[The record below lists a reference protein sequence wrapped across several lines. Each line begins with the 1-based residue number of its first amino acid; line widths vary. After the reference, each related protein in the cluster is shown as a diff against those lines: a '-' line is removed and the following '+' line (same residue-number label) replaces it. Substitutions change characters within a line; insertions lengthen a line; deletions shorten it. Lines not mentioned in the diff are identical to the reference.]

1 MRSKRLRRS
10 CVPPPLCYA
19 YVHGNL
25 NLLNVGAVEMLCC
38 RWSLGESMYD
48 YVIIGGGS
56 AGSVLAARLSEDP
69 SLTVCL
75 LEAGGRGDGIFA
87 RVPMAAAAVVPG
99 HVKSANWRFS
109 TVPQPGL
116 NGRRGYQPRGRGLGG
131 SSLIN
136 AMLYVR
142 GHARDYDEWAALGCD
157 GWSWDDVLP
166 WFRKSEDNIRGADGL
181 HGRGGPLQV
190 CDQNWTR
197 PINQAFLKACEQSG
211 YRQNDDFN
219 GPVQEGAGV
228 YQTTQF
234 WNGPKRGERCSASG
248 AYLHDV
254 MTRRNLTVI
263 TEAQVTRIIVERGR
277 AVGVAYRHGK
287 EQRFVRAG
295 REVLLSAG
303 ALQSPQILMLS
314 GIGPADHLT
323 SLGISVVAD
332 SPEVGA
338 NLQDHLDYTMIF
350 RSPDTDM
357 FGMGLTAARDLMR
370 AANEWRTERMG
381 HLRST
386 CAESGAFLK
395 TDPSLDRPD
404 IQLHFLVAMVDDHV
418 RKMHWGYGYSCH
430 VCVLRPHSRG
440 TVRLAS
446 ADPMAAPLIDP
457 AFLSDARDMEALRK
471 GARVMA
477 EIMAAPALN
486 KYRGAEL
493 YPPGS
498 SDAELDAAI
507 RARADTIYHPVGTC
521 RMGSDA
527 AAVVNVTLKLNGVE
541 GLRVIDASVMPRL
554 IGGNTNAPVIMMAEK
569 IAAAIK
575 AEVRPARERVAAKG
589 ANSESGLH
597 FA

>member
-1 MRSKRLRRS
+1 
-10 CVPPPLCYA
+10 
-19 YVHGNL
+19 
-25 NLLNVGAVEMLCC
+25 
-38 RWSLGESMYD
+38 MYD

-69 SLTVCL
+69 SVTVCL
-75 LEAGGRGDGIFA
+75 LEAGGRGDSVFA

-99 HVKSANWRFS
+99 HVKSGNWRFS
-109 TVPQPGL
+109 TVLQAGL

-157 GWSWDDVLP
+157 GWSWADVLP
-166 WFRKSEDNIRGADGL
+166 WFKKSEDNIRGADAL

-197 PINQAFLKACEQSG
+197 PINQAFLKACEQKG
-211 YRQNDDFN
+211 HRQNDDFN
-219 GPVQEGAGV
+219 GPQQEGAGV
-228 YQTTQF
+228 YQATQF
-234 WNGPKRGERCSASG
+234 WNGPKRGERCSAAA
-248 AYLHDV
+248 AYLHDM

-263 TEAQVTRIIVERGR
+263 TEAHVSRILVEQGR
-277 AVGVAYRHGK
+277 AVGVAYRFGK
-287 EQRFVRAG
+287 EERTVRAG

-323 SLGISVVAD
+323 SLGIPVVLD
-332 SPEVGA
+332 RPQVGA
-338 NLQDHLDYTMIF
+338 DLQDHLDYTMIF

-357 FGMGLTAARDLMR
+357 FGMGVMATRDLMR

-418 RKMHWGYGYSCH
+418 RKMHWGHGYSCH

-440 TVRLAS
+440 AVRLAS
-446 ADPMAAPLIDP
+446 SDPSAAPLIDP
-457 AFLSDARDMEALRK
+457 AFLSDPRDLETLRK
-471 GARVMA
+471 GARMMA
-477 EIMAAPALN
+477 EIMAAPAFDR
-486 KYRGAEL
+486 YRGPEL
-493 YPPGS
+493 YPAGN

-521 RMGSDA
+521 RMGSDVD
-527 AAVVNVTLKLNGVE
+527 AVVDPDLRLKGIE
-541 GLRVIDASVMPRL
+541 GLRVVDASVMPRL

-569 IAAAIK
+569 TAASIRSELRAT
-575 AEVRPARERVAAKG
+575 RERRSGNEAASK
-589 ANSESGLH
+589 SGLH

>member
-1 MRSKRLRRS
+1 LRGKPLRQP

-142 GHARDYDEWAALGCD
+142 GHARDYDEWAALGCE

-166 WFRKSEDNIRGADGL
+166 WFRKSEDNIRGADDL

-234 WNGPKRGERCSASG
+234 WNGPKRGERCSASR

-287 EQRFVRAG
+287 EQRVVRAG

-314 GIGPADHLT
+314 GIGLADHLT

-457 AFLSDARDMEALRK
+457 AFLSDARDLEALRK

-493 YPPGS
+493 YPAGP
-498 SDAELDAAI
+498 SDAELDAVI

-521 RMGSDA
+521 RMGSDP
-527 AAVVNVTLKLNGVE
+527 AAVVDVSLRLNGVE
-541 GLRVIDASVMPRL
+541 GLRVVDASVMPRL

-569 IAAAIK
+569 IAAAIR
-575 AEVRPARERVAAKG
+575 AEVRPAKERVAVKG

>member
-1 MRSKRLRRS
+1 
-10 CVPPPLCYA
+10 
-19 YVHGNL
+19 
-25 NLLNVGAVEMLCC
+25 MLCC

-142 GHARDYDEWAALGCD
+142 GHARDYDEWAALGCE

-166 WFRKSEDNIRGADGL
+166 WFRKSEDNIRGADDL

-197 PINQAFLKACEQSG
+197 PINQAFLKACEQTG

-254 MTRRNLTVI
+254 MSRRNLTVI

-287 EQRFVRAG
+287 EQRVVRAG

-457 AFLSDARDMEALRK
+457 AFLSDARDLEALRK

-493 YPPGS
+493 YPAGS

-521 RMGSDA
+521 RMGSDP
-527 AAVVNVTLKLNGVE
+527 AAVVDVSLKLNGVE

-569 IAAAIK
+569 IAAAIR
-575 AEVRPARERVAAKG
+575 AEVRPARERVATKG
-589 ANSESGLH
+589 ASSESGLH

>member
-1 MRSKRLRRS
+1 
-10 CVPPPLCYA
+10 
-19 YVHGNL
+19 
-25 NLLNVGAVEMLCC
+25 
-38 RWSLGESMYD
+38 MYD

-69 SLTVCL
+69 SVTVCL
-75 LEAGGRGDGIFA
+75 LEAGGRGDGIFS
-87 RVPMAAAAVVPG
+87 RVPMAAAAMVPG

-109 TVPQPGL
+109 TVPQAGL
-116 NGRRGYQPRGRGLGG
+116 NGRQGYQPRGRGLGG

-157 GWSWDDVLP
+157 GWSWADVLP
-166 WFRKSEDNIRGADGL
+166 WFKKSEDNIRGADDL

-197 PINQAFLKACEQSG
+197 PINQAFLKACEQKG
-211 YRQNDDFN
+211 HRQNDDFN
-219 GPVQEGAGV
+219 GPQQEGAGV
-228 YQTTQF
+228 YQATQF
-234 WNGPKRGERCSASG
+234 WNGPKRGERCSAAA

-254 MTRRNLTVI
+254 MARRNLTVI
-263 TEAQVTRIIVERGR
+263 TEAHVSRILVEQGR
-277 AVGVAYRHGK
+277 AIGVAYRFGK
-287 EQRFVRAG
+287 EERTVRAG

-323 SLGISVVAD
+323 SLGIPVVLER
-332 SPEVGA
+332 PQVGA

-357 FGMGLTAARDLMR
+357 FGMGVMATRDLMR

-418 RKMHWGYGYSCH
+418 RKMHWGHGYSCH

-446 ADPMAAPLIDP
+446 ADPSAAPLIDP
-457 AFLSDARDMEALRK
+457 AFLSDPRDLETLRK
-471 GARVMA
+471 GARMMA
-477 EIMAAPALN
+477 EIMASPAFDR
-486 KYRGAEL
+486 YRGPEL
-493 YPPGS
+493 YPAGT

-527 AAVVNVTLKLNGVE
+527 DAVVDPDLRLKGIV
-541 GLRVIDASVMPRL
+541 GLRVVDASVMPRL

-569 IAAAIK
+569 IAASIRSELRAT
-575 AEVRPARERVAAKG
+575 RERRSANAAASK
-589 ANSESGLH
+589 SGLH

>member
-1 MRSKRLRRS
+1 
-10 CVPPPLCYA
+10 
-19 YVHGNL
+19 
-25 NLLNVGAVEMLCC
+25 
-38 RWSLGESMYD
+38 MYD

-69 SLTVCL
+69 SVTVCL
-75 LEAGGRGDGIFA
+75 LEAGGRGDGIFS
-87 RVPMAAAAVVPG
+87 RVPMAAAAMVPG

-109 TVPQPGL
+109 TVPQAGL
-116 NGRRGYQPRGRGLGG
+116 NGRQGYQPRGRGLGG

-157 GWSWDDVLP
+157 GWSWADVLP
-166 WFRKSEDNIRGADGL
+166 WFKKSEDNIRGADDL

-197 PINQAFLKACEQSG
+197 PINQAFLKACEQKG
-211 YRQNDDFN
+211 HRQNDDFN
-219 GPVQEGAGV
+219 GPQQEGAGV
-228 YQTTQF
+228 YQATQF
-234 WNGPKRGERCSASG
+234 WNGPKRGERCSAAA

-254 MTRRNLTVI
+254 MARRNLTVI
-263 TEAQVTRIIVERGR
+263 TEAHVSRILVEQGR
-277 AVGVAYRHGK
+277 AIGVAYRFGK
-287 EQRFVRAG
+287 EERTVRAG

-323 SLGISVVAD
+323 SLGIPVVLER
-332 SPEVGA
+332 PQVGA

-357 FGMGLTAARDLMR
+357 FGMGIMATRDLMR

-418 RKMHWGYGYSCH
+418 RKMHWGHGYSCH

-446 ADPMAAPLIDP
+446 ADPSAAPLIDP
-457 AFLSDARDMEALRK
+457 AFLSDPRDLETLRK
-471 GARVMA
+471 GARMMA
-477 EIMAAPALN
+477 EIMASPAFDR
-486 KYRGAEL
+486 YRGPEL
-493 YPPGS
+493 YPAGT

-527 AAVVNVTLKLNGVE
+527 DAVVDPDLRLKGIV
-541 GLRVIDASVMPRL
+541 GLRVVDASVMPRL

-569 IAAAIK
+569 TAASIRSELRATRERRSANAAASK
-575 AEVRPARERVAAKG
+575 
-589 ANSESGLH
+589 SGLH

>member
-1 MRSKRLRRS
+1 
-10 CVPPPLCYA
+10 
-19 YVHGNL
+19 
-25 NLLNVGAVEMLCC
+25 
-38 RWSLGESMYD
+38 MYD

-69 SLTVCL
+69 SVTVCL
-75 LEAGGRGDGIFA
+75 LEAGGRGDGLFA

-99 HVKSANWRFS
+99 HVKSGNWRFE
-109 TVPQPGL
+109 TVPQAGL
-116 NGRRGYQPRGRGLGG
+116 NGRRSYQPRGRGLGG

-142 GHARDYDEWAALGCD
+142 GHAKDYDEWASLGCE
-157 GWSWDDVLP
+157 GWSWADVLP
-166 WFRKSEDNIRGADGL
+166 WFKKAEDNIRGADDL

-190 CDQNWTR
+190 CDQNWIR
-197 PINQAFLKACEQSG
+197 PINQAFLKACEQKG
-211 YRQNDDFN
+211 HRQNDDFN
-219 GPVQEGAGV
+219 GPQQEGAGV
-228 YQTTQF
+228 YQATQF
-234 WNGPKRGERCSASG
+234 WNGPKRGERCSAAA

-254 MTRRNLTVI
+254 MTRRNLTVV
-263 TEAQVTRIIVERGR
+263 TEAHVSRIVVERGR
-277 AVGVAYRHGK
+277 AVGVAYRFGK
-287 EQRFVRAG
+287 EERMIRAS

-314 GIGPADHLT
+314 GIGPADHLS
-323 SLGISVVAD
+323 SLGIPVVLD
-332 SPEVGA
+332 RKEVGA

-350 RSPDTDM
+350 RSPETDM
-357 FGMGLTAARDLMR
+357 FGMGFMAMRDLLR

-395 TDPSLDRPD
+395 TDPTLDRPD

-418 RKMHWGYGYSCH
+418 RKMHWGHGYSCH

-446 ADPMAAPLIDP
+446 ADPSANPLIDP
-457 AFLSDARDMEALRK
+457 AFLSDPRDIETMRK
-471 GARVMA
+471 GARAMA

-486 KYRGAEL
+486 NFRGAEL
-493 YPPGS
+493 YPSGQ
-498 SDAELDAAI
+498 SDSELDAAI

-521 RMGSDA
+521 RMGSDEG
-527 AAVVNVTLKLNGVE
+527 AVLDPSLRLNGID

-554 IGGNTNAPVIMMAEK
+554 IGGNTNAPVIMIAEK
-569 IAAAIK
+569 IAASIR
-575 AEVRPARERVAAKG
+575 AELRPAKECGPARDTASR
-589 ANSESGLH
+589 SGLH

>member
-1 MRSKRLRRS
+1 
-10 CVPPPLCYA
+10 
-19 YVHGNL
+19 
-25 NLLNVGAVEMLCC
+25 
-38 RWSLGESMYD
+38 MYD

-69 SLTVCL
+69 SVTVCL
-75 LEAGGRGDGIFA
+75 LEAGGRGDGVFA

-99 HVKSANWRFS
+99 HVKSGNWRFS
-109 TVPQPGL
+109 TVPQAGL

-142 GHARDYDEWAALGCD
+142 GHAGDYDEWASLGCE
-157 GWSWDDVLP
+157 GWSWADVLP
-166 WFRKSEDNIRGADGL
+166 WFKKAEDNIRGADDL

-211 YRQNDDFN
+211 HRQNDDFN
-219 GPVQEGAGV
+219 GPQQEGAGV
-228 YQTTQF
+228 YQATQF
-234 WNGPKRGERCSASG
+234 WNGPKRGERCSAAA

-263 TEAQVTRIIVERGR
+263 TEAHVTRIVIERGR
-277 AVGVAYRHGK
+277 AVGVAYRFGK
-287 EQRFVRAG
+287 EERTVRAG

-323 SLGISVVAD
+323 SLGIPVVLDCA
-332 SPEVGA
+332 EVGS

-350 RSPDTDM
+350 RSPETDL
-357 FGMGLTAARDLMR
+357 FGMGITATRDILR
-370 AANEWRTERMG
+370 AAQEWRTERMG

-418 RKMHWGYGYSCH
+418 RKMHWGHG
-430 VCVLRPHSRG
+430 
-440 TVRLAS
+440 
-446 ADPMAAPLIDP
+446 
-457 AFLSDARDMEALRK
+457 
-471 GARVMA
+471 
-477 EIMAAPALN
+477 
-486 KYRGAEL
+486 
-493 YPPGS
+493 
-498 SDAELDAAI
+498 
-507 RARADTIYHPVGTC
+507 
-521 RMGSDA
+521 
-527 AAVVNVTLKLNGVE
+527 
-541 GLRVIDASVMPRL
+541 
-554 IGGNTNAPVIMMAEK
+554 
-569 IAAAIK
+569 
-575 AEVRPARERVAAKG
+575 
-589 ANSESGLH
+589 
-597 FA
+597 

>member
-1 MRSKRLRRS
+1 
-10 CVPPPLCYA
+10 
-19 YVHGNL
+19 
-25 NLLNVGAVEMLCC
+25 
-38 RWSLGESMYD
+38 MYD

-69 SLTVCL
+69 SVTVCL

-87 RVPMAAAAVVPG
+87 RVPMASAAVVPG
-99 HVKSANWRFS
+99 HVKSGNWRFS
-109 TVPQPGL
+109 TVPQEGL

-142 GHARDYDEWAALGCD
+142 GHTGDYDEWASLGCE
-157 GWSWDDVLP
+157 GWSWKDVLP
-166 WFRKSEDNIRGADGL
+166 WFKKAEDNIRGADDL

-190 CDQNWTR
+190 CDQNWAR
-197 PINQAFLKACEQSG
+197 PINQAFLKACEQRG
-211 YRQNDDFN
+211 HRQNDDFN
-219 GPVQEGAGV
+219 GPMQEGAGV
-228 YQTTQF
+228 YQATQF
-234 WNGPKRGERCSASG
+234 WNGPKRGERCSAAA

-263 TEAQVTRIIVERGR
+263 TEAHVSRILVEQGR
-277 AVGVAYRHGK
+277 AVGVAYRFGK
-287 EQRFVRAG
+287 DEQRIVRAD

-323 SLGISVVAD
+323 SLGIPVVLD
-332 SPEVGA
+332 RTEVGS

-357 FGMGLTAARDLMR
+357 FGLGIMATRDLMR
-370 AANEWRTERMG
+370 AASEWRTERMG

-418 RKMHWGYGYSCH
+418 RKMHWGHGYSCH

-446 ADPMAAPLIDP
+446 TDPSASPLIDP
-457 AFLSDARDMEALRK
+457 AFLSDPRDLETLRK
-471 GARVMA
+471 GARMMA
-477 EIMAAPALN
+477 EIMAAPAFN
-486 KYRGAEL
+486 RYRGPEL
-493 YPPGS
+493 YPAGM

-507 RARADTIYHPVGTC
+507 RTRADTIYHPVGTC
-521 RMGSDA
+521 RMGSDGD
-527 AAVVNVTLKLNGVE
+527 AVVDPDLRLKGIV
-541 GLRVIDASVMPRL
+541 GLRVVDASVMPRL

-569 IAAAIK
+569 IAASIR
-575 AEVRPARERVAAKG
+575 AEARAARERATG
-589 ANSESGLH
+589 RSANSESGLH

>member
-1 MRSKRLRRS
+1 
-10 CVPPPLCYA
+10 
-19 YVHGNL
+19 
-25 NLLNVGAVEMLCC
+25 MLCC

-116 NGRRGYQPRGRGLGG
+116 SGRRGYQPRGRGLGG

-142 GHARDYDEWAALGCD
+142 GHARDYDEWAALGCE

-166 WFRKSEDNIRGADGL
+166 WFKKSEDNIRGADDL

-287 EQRFVRAG
+287 EQRVVRAG

-357 FGMGLTAARDLMR
+357 FGMGLTAARDLMH

-457 AFLSDARDMEALRK
+457 AFLSDARDLEALRK

-493 YPPGS
+493 YPAGPT
-498 SDAELDAAI
+498 DAELDAAI

-521 RMGSDA
+521 RMGSDP
-527 AAVVNVTLKLNGVE
+527 AAVVDVSLKLNGVE
-541 GLRVIDASVMPRL
+541 GLRVVDASVMPRL
-554 IGGNTNAPVIMMAEK
+554 IGGNTNAPVITMAEK

-575 AEVRPARERVAAKG
+575 AEVRPVRERVAAKG
-589 ANSESGLH
+589 VNSESGLH

>member
-1 MRSKRLRRS
+1 
-10 CVPPPLCYA
+10 
-19 YVHGNL
+19 
-25 NLLNVGAVEMLCC
+25 
-38 RWSLGESMYD
+38 MYD

-69 SLTVCL
+69 SVTVCL
-75 LEAGGRGDGIFA
+75 LEAGGRGDSVFA

-99 HVKSANWRFS
+99 HVKSGNWRFS
-109 TVPQPGL
+109 TVPQTGL

-142 GHARDYDEWAALGCD
+142 GHSSDYDEWASLGSD
-157 GWSWDDVLP
+157 GWSWADVLP
-166 WFRKSEDNIRGADGL
+166 WFKKSEDNIRGADDL

-197 PINQAFLKACEQSG
+197 PINQAFLKACEQKG
-211 YRQNDDFN
+211 HQQNDDFN
-219 GPVQEGAGV
+219 GPQQEGAGV
-228 YQTTQF
+228 YQATQF
-234 WNGPKRGERCSASG
+234 WNGPKRGERCSAAA

-254 MTRRNLTVI
+254 MMRRNLTVI
-263 TEAQVTRIIVERGR
+263 TEAQVSRILVEQGR
-277 AVGVAYRHGK
+277 AVGVTYRFGK
-287 EQRFVRAG
+287 DERTIRAG

-323 SLGISVVAD
+323 SLGIPVVLD
-332 SPEVGA
+332 RPQVGA

-357 FGMGLTAARDLMR
+357 FGMGVMATRDLMR

-418 RKMHWGYGYSCH
+418 RKMHWGHGYSCH

-446 ADPMAAPLIDP
+446 ADPSAPPLIDP
-457 AFLSDARDMEALRK
+457 AFLSDPRDLETLRK
-471 GARVMA
+471 GARMMA
-477 EIMAAPALN
+477 EIMAAPAFN
-486 KYRGAEL
+486 RYRGPEL
-493 YPPGS
+493 YPAGT
-498 SDAELDAAI
+498 SDADLDAAI

-527 AAVVNVTLKLNGVE
+527 DAVVDPALRLNGIQ
-541 GLRVIDASVMPRL
+541 GLRVVDASVMPRL

-569 IAAAIK
+569 IAASIRSELRAT
-575 AEVRPARERVAAKG
+575 RERRSGNEAASK
-589 ANSESGLH
+589 SGLH

>member
-1 MRSKRLRRS
+1 
-10 CVPPPLCYA
+10 
-19 YVHGNL
+19 
-25 NLLNVGAVEMLCC
+25 MLCC

-99 HVKSANWRFS
+99 HVRSANWRFS

-166 WFRKSEDNIRGADGL
+166 WFRKSEDNIRGADDL

-287 EQRFVRAG
+287 EQRVVRAG

-350 RSPDTDM
+350 RSPETDM

-395 TDPSLDRPD
+395 TDPSFDRPD

-457 AFLSDARDMEALRK
+457 AFLSDARDLEALRK

-477 EIMAAPALN
+477 EIMAAPTLN

-493 YPPGS
+493 YPAGPT
-498 SDAELDAAI
+498 DAELDAAI

-527 AAVVNVTLKLNGVE
+527 AAVVDVTLKLNGVE

-575 AEVRPARERVAAKG
+575 AEVRPVRERVAAKG
-589 ANSESGLH
+589 ANSETGLH

>member
-1 MRSKRLRRS
+1 
-10 CVPPPLCYA
+10 
-19 YVHGNL
+19 
-25 NLLNVGAVEMLCC
+25 
-38 RWSLGESMYD
+38 MYD

-69 SLTVCL
+69 SVTVCL

-87 RVPMAAAAVVPG
+87 RVPMAAAALVPG

-142 GHARDYDEWAALGCD
+142 GHARDYDEWAALGCE
-157 GWSWDDVLP
+157 GWSWNEVLP
-166 WFRKSEDNIRGADGL
+166 WFRKAEDNIRGADDL

-197 PINQAFLKACEQSG
+197 PINQAFLKACEQNG

-219 GPVQEGAGV
+219 GPRQEGAGV

-234 WNGPKRGERCSASG
+234 WNGPKRGERCSAAA

-254 MTRRNLTVI
+254 MMRRNLTVI
-263 TEAQVTRIIVERGR
+263 TEAHVSRIIVERGR
-277 AVGVAYRHGK
+277 AVGVAYRFGK
-287 EQRFVRAG
+287 EERVVRAG

-314 GIGPADHLT
+314 GIGPADHLK
-323 SLGISVVAD
+323 SLGISVVLD
-332 SPEVGA
+332 RPEVGA

-357 FGMGLTAARDLMR
+357 FGMGIMGTRDLIR

-395 TDPSLDRPD
+395 TDPALDRPG
-404 IQLHFLVAMVDDHV
+404 IQLHFVVAMVDDHV
-418 RKMHWGYGYSCH
+418 RKMHWGHGYSCH

-440 TVRLAS
+440 TVQLAN
-446 ADPMAAPLIDP
+446 ADPSAAPLIDP
-457 AFLSDARDMEALRK
+457 AFLSDPRDIETLRK
-471 GARVMA
+471 GARMMA
-477 EIMAAPALN
+477 EIMGAPALN

-493 YPPGS
+493 YPAGQ
-498 SDAELDAAI
+498 SDAELDFAI

-521 RMGSDA
+521 RMGSDDT
-527 AAVVNVTLKLNGVE
+527 AVVDPTLKVNGIE
-541 GLRVIDASVMPRL
+541 GLRVVDASVMPRL
-554 IGGNTNAPVIMMAEK
+554 IGGNTNASVIMMAEK
-569 IAAAIK
+569 VAAAMRVERLSARGQASSR
-575 AEVRPARERVAAKG
+575 AEASK
-589 ANSESGLH
+589 SGLH

>member
-1 MRSKRLRRS
+1 
-10 CVPPPLCYA
+10 
-19 YVHGNL
+19 
-25 NLLNVGAVEMLCC
+25 
-38 RWSLGESMYD
+38 MYD
-48 YVIIGGGS
+48 FVIIGGGS

-69 SLTVCL
+69 SVTVCL
-75 LEAGGRGDGIFA
+75 LEAGGRGDNVFA

-99 HVKSANWRFS
+99 HVKSGNWRFE
-109 TVPQPGL
+109 TVPQAGL

-142 GHARDYDEWAALGCD
+142 GHAEDYDEWAELGCE
-157 GWSWDDVLP
+157 GWSWNEVLP
-166 WFRKSEDNIRGADGL
+166 WFRKAEDNIRGADDL

-190 CDQNWTR
+190 CDQNWIR
-197 PINQAFLKACEQSG
+197 PINQAFLKACEQRG
-211 YRQNDDFN
+211 HRQNDDFN
-219 GPVQEGAGV
+219 GPQQEGAGL
-228 YQTTQF
+228 YQATQF
-234 WNGPKRGERCSASG
+234 WNGPKRGERCSAAA

-254 MTRRNLTVI
+254 MARRNLTVI
-263 TEAQVTRIIVERGR
+263 TDAHVTRIVIERGR
-277 AVGVAYRHGK
+277 AVGVAYRFGK
-287 EQRFVRAG
+287 DERIVRAG
-295 REVLLSAG
+295 REVILSAG

-323 SLGISVVAD
+323 SLGIPVVLDRA
-332 SPEVGA
+332 EVGS
-338 NLQDHLDYTMIF
+338 NLQDHLDYTVIF

-357 FGMGLTAARDLMR
+357 FGLGLVATRDILR

-395 TDPSLDRPD
+395 TDPSLERPD

-418 RKMHWGYGYSCH
+418 RKMHWGHGYSGH

-446 ADPMAAPLIDP
+446 ADPAVSPLIDP
-457 AFLSDARDMEALRK
+457 AFLSDPRDMETLRK
-471 GARVMA
+471 GARMMA

-493 YPPGS
+493 YPAGQ
-498 SDAELDAAI
+498 SDVELDAAI

-521 RMGSDA
+521 RMGSDEG
-527 AAVVNVTLKLNGVE
+527 AVVDPALRLKGIE
-541 GLRVIDASVMPRL
+541 GLRVVDASVMPRL

-569 IAAAIK
+569 IAASIRG
-575 AEVRPARERVAAKG
+575 ELRPAKERGAGRDAA
-589 ANSESGLH
+589 SRSGLH

>member
-1 MRSKRLRRS
+1 
-10 CVPPPLCYA
+10 
-19 YVHGNL
+19 
-25 NLLNVGAVEMLCC
+25 
-38 RWSLGESMYD
+38 MYD

-69 SLTVCL
+69 SVTVCL

-87 RVPMAAAAVVPG
+87 RVPMASAAVVPG
-99 HVKSANWRFS
+99 HVKSGNWRFS
-109 TVPQPGL
+109 TVPQEGL

-142 GHARDYDEWAALGCD
+142 GHTGDYDEWASLGCE
-157 GWSWDDVLP
+157 GWSWKDVLP
-166 WFRKSEDNIRGADGL
+166 WFKKAEDNIRGADDL

-190 CDQNWTR
+190 CDQNWAR
-197 PINQAFLKACEQSG
+197 PINQAFLKACEQRG
-211 YRQNDDFN
+211 HRQNDDFN
-219 GPVQEGAGV
+219 GPMQEGAGV
-228 YQTTQF
+228 YQATQF
-234 WNGPKRGERCSASG
+234 WNGPKRGERCSAAA

-263 TEAQVTRIIVERGR
+263 TEAHVSRILVEQGR
-277 AVGVAYRHGK
+277 AVGVAYRFGK
-287 EQRFVRAG
+287 DEQRIVRAD

-314 GIGPADHLT
+314 GIGPADHLA
-323 SLGISVVAD
+323 SLGIPVVLD
-332 SPEVGA
+332 RTEVGS

-357 FGMGLTAARDLMR
+357 FGLGIMATRDLMR

-418 RKMHWGYGYSCH
+418 RKMHWGHGYSCH

-446 ADPMAAPLIDP
+446 TDPSASPLIDP
-457 AFLSDARDMEALRK
+457 AFLSDPRDLETLRK
-471 GARVMA
+471 GARMMA
-477 EIMAAPALN
+477 EIMAAPAFN
-486 KYRGAEL
+486 RYRGPEL
-493 YPPGS
+493 YPAGT

-507 RARADTIYHPVGTC
+507 RTRADTIYHPVGTC

-527 AAVVNVTLKLNGVE
+527 DAVVDPDLRLKGIV
-541 GLRVIDASVMPRL
+541 GLRVVDASVMPRL

-569 IAAAIK
+569 IAASIR
-575 AEVRPARERVAAKG
+575 AEARAARERATG
-589 ANSESGLH
+589 RSANSESGLH

>member
-1 MRSKRLRRS
+1 
-10 CVPPPLCYA
+10 
-19 YVHGNL
+19 
-25 NLLNVGAVEMLCC
+25 
-38 RWSLGESMYD
+38 MYD

-69 SLTVCL
+69 SVTVCL
-75 LEAGGRGDGIFA
+75 LEAGGRGDSVFA

-99 HVKSANWRFS
+99 HVKSGNWRFS
-109 TVPQPGL
+109 TVPQAGL

-142 GHARDYDEWAALGCD
+142 GHAGDYDEWASLGCE
-157 GWSWDDVLP
+157 GWSWADVLP
-166 WFRKSEDNIRGADGL
+166 WFRKSEDNIRGADDL
-181 HGRGGPLQV
+181 HGRSGPLQV

-211 YRQNDDFN
+211 HRQNDDFN
-219 GPVQEGAGV
+219 GPQQEGAGV
-228 YQTTQF
+228 YQATQF
-234 WNGPKRGERCSASG
+234 WNGPKRGERCSAAA

-263 TEAQVTRIIVERGR
+263 TEAQVSRILVERGR
-277 AVGVAYRHGK
+277 AVGVTYRFGK
-287 EQRFVRAG
+287 DERTIRAG

-323 SLGISVVAD
+323 SLGIPVVLD
-332 SPEVGA
+332 RTEVGA

-357 FGMGLTAARDLMR
+357 FGMGIMATRDLMR
-370 AANEWRTERMG
+370 AASEWRTERMG

-418 RKMHWGYGYSCH
+418 RKMHWGHGYSCH

-446 ADPMAAPLIDP
+446 TDPSAPPLIDP
-457 AFLSDARDMEALRK
+457 AFLSDPRDLETLRK
-471 GARVMA
+471 GARMMA
-477 EIMAAPALN
+477 EIMAAPAFDR
-486 KYRGAEL
+486 YRGPEL
-493 YPPGS
+493 YPAGT
-498 SDAELDAAI
+498 SDTELDAAI

-527 AAVVNVTLKLNGVE
+527 DAVVDTNLRLNGIE
-541 GLRVIDASVMPRL
+541 GLRIVDASVMPRL

-569 IAAAIK
+569 IAASIR
-575 AEVRPARERVAAKG
+575 AEARAARG
-589 ANSESGLH
+589 RTNDRIANSESGLH

>member
-1 MRSKRLRRS
+1 
-10 CVPPPLCYA
+10 
-19 YVHGNL
+19 
-25 NLLNVGAVEMLCC
+25 
-38 RWSLGESMYD
+38 MYD

-69 SLTVCL
+69 SVTVCL

-87 RVPMAAAAVVPG
+87 RVPMAAAAVIPG
-99 HVKSANWRFS
+99 YVKSGNWRFS

-116 NGRRGYQPRGRGLGG
+116 DGRRGYQPRGRGLGG
-131 SSLIN
+131 SSLVN

-142 GHARDYDEWAALGCD
+142 GNSRDYDDWAALGCD
-157 GWSWDDVLP
+157 GWSWNDVLP
-166 WFRKSEDNIRGADGL
+166 WFRKSEDNIRGADDL

-197 PINQAFLKACEQSG
+197 PINQAFLKACEQNG
-211 YRQNDDFN
+211 HRQNEDFN
-219 GPVQEGAGV
+219 GPQQDGAGV
-228 YQTTQF
+228 YQATQF
-234 WNGPKRGERCSASG
+234 WNGPKRGERCSAAA

-254 MTRRNLTVI
+254 MMRRNLTVV
-263 TEAQVTRIIVERGR
+263 TEAHVSRIIVERGR
-277 AVGVAYRHGK
+277 AVGVAYRLGK
-287 EQRFVRAG
+287 EDRVVRAS

-314 GIGPADHLT
+314 GIGPAEHLK
-323 SLGISVVAD
+323 SLGISVVLD
-332 SPEVGA
+332 RPDVGA

-357 FGMGLTAARDLMR
+357 FGMGIMATGDLIR

-395 TDPSLDRPD
+395 TDPALDRPD
-404 IQLHFLVAMVDDHV
+404 IQLHFVVAMVDDHA
-418 RKMHWGYGYSCH
+418 RKMHWGHGYSCH

-446 ADPMAAPLIDP
+446 ADPYAAPLIDP
-457 AFLSDARDMEALRK
+457 AFLSDPRDLVSLRK
-471 GARVMA
+471 GARMMSD
-477 EIMAAPALN
+477 IMAAPALN
-486 KYRGAEL
+486 KYRGEEL
-493 YPPGS
+493 YPAGQ
-498 SDAELDAAI
+498 SDMELDAAI

-521 RMGSDA
+521 RMGSDDR
-527 AAVVNVTLKLNGVE
+527 AVVDPTLKVMGIE
-541 GLRVIDASVMPRL
+541 GLRIVDASVMPRL

-569 IAAAIK
+569 IAAAIR
-575 AEVRPARERVAAKG
+575 AERLPARDRTAARD
-589 ANSESGLH
+589 ATSSESGLH

>member
-1 MRSKRLRRS
+1 
-10 CVPPPLCYA
+10 
-19 YVHGNL
+19 
-25 NLLNVGAVEMLCC
+25 
-38 RWSLGESMYD
+38 MYD

-69 SLTVCL
+69 SVTVCL
-75 LEAGGRGDGIFA
+75 LEAGGRGDGVFA

-99 HVKSANWRFS
+99 HVKSGNWRFS
-109 TVPQPGL
+109 TIPQAGL

-142 GHARDYDEWAALGCD
+142 GHAGDYDEWASLGCE
-157 GWSWDDVLP
+157 GWSWAEVLP
-166 WFRKSEDNIRGADGL
+166 WFRKAEDNIRGADDL

-211 YRQNDDFN
+211 HRQNDDFN
-219 GPVQEGAGV
+219 GPQQEGAGV
-228 YQTTQF
+228 YQATQF
-234 WNGPKRGERCSASG
+234 WNGPKRGERCSAAA

-263 TEAQVTRIIVERGR
+263 TEAHVTRIVIEQGR
-277 AVGVAYRHGK
+277 AVGVAYRFGK
-287 EQRFVRAG
+287 EERAVCAG

-314 GIGPADHLT
+314 GIGPADHLI
-323 SLGISVVAD
+323 SLGIPVVLDRA
-332 SPEVGA
+332 EVGS

-350 RSPDTDM
+350 RSPDTDL
-357 FGMGLTAARDLMR
+357 FGMGITATRDILR
-370 AANEWRTERMG
+370 AAQEWRTERMG

-418 RKMHWGYGYSCH
+418 RKMHWGHGYSCH

-446 ADPMAAPLIDP
+446 ADPSAAPLIDP
-457 AFLSDARDMEALRK
+457 AFLSDARDLQTLRK
-471 GARVMA
+471 GARMMA

-486 KYRGAEL
+486 RYRGAEL
-493 YPPGS
+493 YPAGQ
-498 SDAELDAAI
+498 SDAELEAAI

-521 RMGSDA
+521 RMGADPD
-527 AAVVNVTLKLNGVE
+527 AVVDPNLRLKGVE
-541 GLRVIDASVMPRL
+541 GLHVVDASVMPRL

-569 IAAAIK
+569 IAASIR
-575 AEVRPARERVAAKG
+575 AERQPARERGLARDAVSK
-589 ANSESGLH
+589 SGLH

>member
-1 MRSKRLRRS
+1 
-10 CVPPPLCYA
+10 
-19 YVHGNL
+19 
-25 NLLNVGAVEMLCC
+25 
-38 RWSLGESMYD
+38 MYD

-69 SLTVCL
+69 SVTVCL
-75 LEAGGRGDGIFA
+75 LEAGGRGDGLFA

-99 HVKSANWRFS
+99 HVKSGNWRFE
-109 TVPQPGL
+109 TVPQAGL
-116 NGRRGYQPRGRGLGG
+116 NGRRSYQPRGRGLGG

-142 GHARDYDEWAALGCD
+142 GHAKDYDEWASLGCE
-157 GWSWDDVLP
+157 GWSWADVLP
-166 WFRKSEDNIRGADGL
+166 WFKKAEDNIRGADDL

-197 PINQAFLKACEQSG
+197 PINQAFLKACEQKG
-211 YRQNDDFN
+211 FRQNDDFN
-219 GPVQEGAGV
+219 GPQQEGAGV
-228 YQTTQF
+228 YQATQF
-234 WNGPKRGERCSASG
+234 WNGPKRGERCSAAA

-254 MTRRNLTVI
+254 MTRRNLTVV
-263 TEAQVTRIIVERGR
+263 TEAHVSRIVVERGR
-277 AVGVAYRHGK
+277 AVGVAYRFGK
-287 EQRFVRAG
+287 EERMIRAS

-314 GIGPADHLT
+314 GIGPADHLS
-323 SLGISVVAD
+323 SLGIPVVLD
-332 SPEVGA
+332 RKEVGA

-350 RSPDTDM
+350 RSPETDM
-357 FGMGLTAARDLMR
+357 FGMGFMAMRDLLR

-395 TDPSLDRPD
+395 TDPTLDRPD

-418 RKMHWGYGYSCH
+418 RKMHWGHGYSCH

-446 ADPMAAPLIDP
+446 ADPSANPLIDP
-457 AFLSDARDMEALRK
+457 AFLSDPRDIETMRK
-471 GARVMA
+471 GARAMA

-486 KYRGAEL
+486 SYRGAEL
-493 YPPGS
+493 YPSGQ
-498 SDAELDAAI
+498 SDSELDAAI

-521 RMGSDA
+521 RMGSDEG
-527 AAVVNVTLKLNGVE
+527 AVVDPSLRLNGID

-554 IGGNTNAPVIMMAEK
+554 IGGNTNAPVIMIAEK
-569 IAAAIK
+569 IAASIR
-575 AEVRPARERVAAKG
+575 AELRPAKECGPARDTASR
-589 ANSESGLH
+589 SGLH

>member
-1 MRSKRLRRS
+1 
-10 CVPPPLCYA
+10 
-19 YVHGNL
+19 
-25 NLLNVGAVEMLCC
+25 
-38 RWSLGESMYD
+38 MYD

-69 SLTVCL
+69 SVTVCL

-87 RVPMAAAAVVPG
+87 RVPMASAAVVPG
-99 HVKSANWRFS
+99 HVKSGNWRFS
-109 TVPQPGL
+109 TVPQEGL

-142 GHARDYDEWAALGCD
+142 GHAGDYDEWASLGCE
-157 GWSWDDVLP
+157 GWSWKDVLP
-166 WFRKSEDNIRGADGL
+166 WFKKAEDNIRGADDL

-190 CDQNWTR
+190 CDQNWAR
-197 PINQAFLKACEQSG
+197 PINQAFLKACEQRG
-211 YRQNDDFN
+211 HRQNDDFN
-219 GPVQEGAGV
+219 GPMQEGAGV
-228 YQTTQF
+228 YQATQF
-234 WNGPKRGERCSASG
+234 WNGPKRGERCSAAA

-263 TEAQVTRIIVERGR
+263 TEAHVSCIVVEQGR
-277 AVGVAYRHGK
+277 AVGVAYRFGK
-287 EQRFVRAG
+287 EERIVRAG

-303 ALQSPQILMLS
+303 ALQSPQILLLS

-323 SLGISVVAD
+323 SLGIPVVLD
-332 SPEVGA
+332 RPQVGA

-357 FGMGLTAARDLMR
+357 FGMGIMATRDLMR
-370 AANEWRTERMG
+370 AASEWRTERMG

-418 RKMHWGYGYSCH
+418 RKMHWGHGYSCH

-446 ADPMAAPLIDP
+446 TDPSAPPLIDP
-457 AFLSDARDMEALRK
+457 AFLSDPRDLETLRK
-471 GARVMA
+471 GARMMA
-477 EIMAAPALN
+477 EIMAAPAFDR
-486 KYRGAEL
+486 YRGPEL
-493 YPPGS
+493 YPAGT
-498 SDAELDAAI
+498 SDTELDAAI

-527 AAVVNVTLKLNGVE
+527 DAVVDTNLRLNGIE
-541 GLRVIDASVMPRL
+541 GLRVVDASVMPRL

-569 IAAAIK
+569 IAASIRSELRAT
-575 AEVRPARERVAAKG
+575 RERRSANEAASK
-589 ANSESGLH
+589 SGLH

>member
-1 MRSKRLRRS
+1 
-10 CVPPPLCYA
+10 
-19 YVHGNL
+19 
-25 NLLNVGAVEMLCC
+25 
-38 RWSLGESMYD
+38 MYD

-69 SLTVCL
+69 SVTVCL

-87 RVPMAAAAVVPG
+87 RVPMAAAALVPG

-142 GHARDYDEWAALGCD
+142 GHARDYDEWAALGCE
-157 GWSWDDVLP
+157 GWSWNEVLP
-166 WFRKSEDNIRGADGL
+166 WFRKAEDNIRGADDL

-197 PINQAFLKACEQSG
+197 PINQAFLKACEQNG

-219 GPVQEGAGV
+219 GPRQEGAGV

-234 WNGPKRGERCSASG
+234 WNGPKRGERCSAAA

-254 MTRRNLTVI
+254 MMRRNLTVI
-263 TEAQVTRIIVERGR
+263 TEAHVSRIIVERGR
-277 AVGVAYRHGK
+277 AVGVAYRFGK
-287 EQRFVRAG
+287 EERVVRAG

-314 GIGPADHLT
+314 GIGPADHLK
-323 SLGISVVAD
+323 SLGISVVLD
-332 SPEVGA
+332 RPEVGA

-357 FGMGLTAARDLMR
+357 FGMGIMGTRDLIR

-395 TDPSLDRPD
+395 TDPALDRPD
-404 IQLHFLVAMVDDHV
+404 IQLHFVVAMVDDHV
-418 RKMHWGYGYSCH
+418 RKMHWGHGYSCH

-446 ADPMAAPLIDP
+446 ADPSAAPLIDP
-457 AFLSDARDMEALRK
+457 AFLSDPRDIETLRK
-471 GARVMA
+471 GARMMV
-477 EIMAAPALN
+477 EIMGAPALN

-493 YPPGS
+493 YPAGQ

-521 RMGSDA
+521 RMGSDD
-527 AAVVNVTLKLNGVE
+527 AAVVDPTLKVNGIE
-541 GLRVIDASVMPRL
+541 GLRVVDASVMPRL
-554 IGGNTNAPVIMMAEK
+554 IGGNTNASVIMMAEK
-569 IAAAIK
+569 VAAAMRVERLSARGQASSR
-575 AEVRPARERVAAKG
+575 AEASK
-589 ANSESGLH
+589 SGLH

>member
-1 MRSKRLRRS
+1 
-10 CVPPPLCYA
+10 
-19 YVHGNL
+19 
-25 NLLNVGAVEMLCC
+25 
-38 RWSLGESMYD
+38 MYD

-69 SLTVCL
+69 SVTVCL
-75 LEAGGRGDGIFA
+75 LEAGGRGDGIFS
-87 RVPMAAAAVVPG
+87 RVPMAAAAMVPG

-109 TVPQPGL
+109 TVPQAGL
-116 NGRRGYQPRGRGLGG
+116 NGRQGYQPRGRGLGG

-157 GWSWDDVLP
+157 GWSWADVLP
-166 WFRKSEDNIRGADGL
+166 WFKTSEDNIRGADDL

-197 PINQAFLKACEQSG
+197 PINQAFLKACEQKG
-211 YRQNDDFN
+211 HRQNGDFN
-219 GPVQEGAGV
+219 GPQQEGAGV
-228 YQTTQF
+228 YQATQF
-234 WNGPKRGERCSASG
+234 WNGPKRGERCSAAA

-254 MTRRNLTVI
+254 MARRNLTVI
-263 TEAQVTRIIVERGR
+263 TEAHVSRILVEQGR
-277 AVGVAYRHGK
+277 AIGVAYRFGK
-287 EQRFVRAG
+287 EERTVRAG

-323 SLGISVVAD
+323 SLGIPVVLER
-332 SPEVGA
+332 PQVGV

-357 FGMGLTAARDLMR
+357 FGMGVMATRDLMR

-418 RKMHWGYGYSCH
+418 RKMHWGHGYSCH

-446 ADPMAAPLIDP
+446 ADPSAAPLIDP
-457 AFLSDARDMEALRK
+457 AFLSDPRDLETLRK
-471 GARVMA
+471 GARMMA
-477 EIMAAPALN
+477 EIMAAPAFDR
-486 KYRGAEL
+486 YRGPEL
-493 YPPGS
+493 YAAGN

-527 AAVVNVTLKLNGVE
+527 DAVVDPDLRLKGIE
-541 GLRVIDASVMPRL
+541 GLRVVDASVMPRL

-569 IAAAIK
+569 IAASIRSELRAT
-575 AEVRPARERVAAKG
+575 REQRSANAAASK
-589 ANSESGLH
+589 SGLH

>member
-1 MRSKRLRRS
+1 
-10 CVPPPLCYA
+10 
-19 YVHGNL
+19 
-25 NLLNVGAVEMLCC
+25 
-38 RWSLGESMYD
+38 MYD

-69 SLTVCL
+69 SVTVCL

-87 RVPMAAAAVVPG
+87 RVPMASAAVVPG
-99 HVKSANWRFS
+99 HVKSGNWRFS
-109 TVPQPGL
+109 TVPQEGL

-142 GHARDYDEWAALGCD
+142 GHTGDYDEWASLGCE
-157 GWSWDDVLP
+157 GWSWKDVLP
-166 WFRKSEDNIRGADGL
+166 WFKKAEDNIRGADDL

-190 CDQNWTR
+190 CDQNWAR
-197 PINQAFLKACEQSG
+197 PINQAFLKACEQRG
-211 YRQNDDFN
+211 HRQNDDFN
-219 GPVQEGAGV
+219 GPMQEGAGV
-228 YQTTQF
+228 YQATQF
-234 WNGPKRGERCSASG
+234 WNGPKRGERCSAAA

-263 TEAQVTRIIVERGR
+263 TEAHVSRILVEQGR
-277 AVGVAYRHGK
+277 AVGVAYRFGK
-287 EQRFVRAG
+287 DEQRIVRAD

-323 SLGISVVAD
+323 SLGIPVVLD
-332 SPEVGA
+332 RTEVGA

-357 FGMGLTAARDLMR
+357 FGLGIMATRDLMR

-418 RKMHWGYGYSCH
+418 RKMHWGHGYSCH

-446 ADPMAAPLIDP
+446 TDPSASPLIDP
-457 AFLSDARDMEALRK
+457 AFLSDPRDLETLRK
-471 GARVMA
+471 GARMMA
-477 EIMAAPALN
+477 EIMAAPAFN
-486 KYRGAEL
+486 RYRGPEL
-493 YPPGS
+493 YPAGT

-507 RARADTIYHPVGTC
+507 RTRADTIYHPVGTC
-521 RMGSDA
+521 RMGSDGD
-527 AAVVNVTLKLNGVE
+527 AVVDPDLRLKGIV
-541 GLRVIDASVMPRL
+541 GLRVVDASVMPRL

-569 IAAAIK
+569 IAASIR
-575 AEVRPARERVAAKG
+575 AEARAARERATG
-589 ANSESGLH
+589 RSANSESGLH

>member
-1 MRSKRLRRS
+1 
-10 CVPPPLCYA
+10 
-19 YVHGNL
+19 
-25 NLLNVGAVEMLCC
+25 
-38 RWSLGESMYD
+38 MYD
-48 YVIIGGGS
+48 FVIIGGGS

-69 SLTVCL
+69 SVTVCL
-75 LEAGGRGDGIFA
+75 LEAGGRGDSVFA

-99 HVKSANWRFS
+99 HVKSGNWRFE
-109 TVPQPGL
+109 TVPQAGL

-142 GHARDYDEWAALGCD
+142 GHAKDYGEWAELGCN
-157 GWSWDDVLP
+157 GWSWNDVLP
-166 WFRKSEDNIRGADGL
+166 WFRKAEDNIRGADDL

-190 CDQNWTR
+190 CDQNWIR

-211 YRQNDDFN
+211 HRQNDDFN
-219 GPVQEGAGV
+219 GPLQEGAGV
-228 YQTTQF
+228 YQATQF
-234 WNGPKRGERCSASG
+234 WNGPKRGERCSAAA

-263 TEAQVTRIIVERGR
+263 TEAHVSRIIVERGR
-277 AVGVAYRHGK
+277 AVGVAYRFGK
-287 EQRFVRAG
+287 EERIVRAG

-323 SLGISVVAD
+323 ALGIPVVLDRA
-332 SPEVGA
+332 EVGA

-357 FGMGLTAARDLMR
+357 FGMGLMATRDLLS

-418 RKMHWGYGYSCH
+418 RKMHWGHGYSCH

-440 TVRLAS
+440 TVRLAN
-446 ADPMAAPLIDP
+446 ADPSASPLIDP
-457 AFLSDARDMEALRK
+457 AFLSDPRDIQTLRK
-471 GARVMA
+471 GARMMA
-477 EIMAAPALN
+477 EIMNAPALN
-486 KYRGAEL
+486 RYRGQEL
-493 YPPGS
+493 YPAGQ

-521 RMGSDA
+521 RMGSDEG
-527 AAVVNVTLKLNGVE
+527 AVVDPALRLNGIE
-541 GLRVIDASVMPRL
+541 GLRVVDASVMPRL

-569 IAAAIK
+569 IAASIR
-575 AEVRPARERVAAKG
+575 AELRPAKERSAARD
-589 ANSESGLH
+589 AASRSGLH

>member
-1 MRSKRLRRS
+1 
-10 CVPPPLCYA
+10 
-19 YVHGNL
+19 
-25 NLLNVGAVEMLCC
+25 
-38 RWSLGESMYD
+38 MYD

-69 SLTVCL
+69 SVTVCL
-75 LEAGGRGDGIFA
+75 LEAGGRGDGVFA

-99 HVKSANWRFS
+99 HVKSGNWRFS
-109 TVPQPGL
+109 TVPQAGL

-142 GHARDYDEWAALGCD
+142 GHAGDYDEWASLGCE
-157 GWSWDDVLP
+157 GWSWADVLP
-166 WFRKSEDNIRGADGL
+166 WFRKAEDNIRGADDL

-211 YRQNDDFN
+211 HRQNDDFN
-219 GPVQEGAGV
+219 GPQQEGAGV
-228 YQTTQF
+228 YQATQF
-234 WNGPKRGERCSASG
+234 WNGPKRGERCSAAA

-263 TEAQVTRIIVERGR
+263 TEAHVTRIVIERGR
-277 AVGVAYRHGK
+277 AVGVAYRFGK
-287 EQRFVRAG
+287 EERTVRAG

-323 SLGISVVAD
+323 SLGIPVVLDRA
-332 SPEVGA
+332 EVGS

-350 RSPDTDM
+350 RSSDTDL
-357 FGMGLTAARDLMR
+357 FGMGITATRDILR
-370 AANEWRTERMG
+370 AAQEWRTERMG

-418 RKMHWGYGYSCH
+418 RKMHWGHGYSCH

-446 ADPMAAPLIDP
+446 ADPSAAPLIDP
-457 AFLSDARDMEALRK
+457 AFLSDARDLETLRK
-471 GARVMA
+471 GARMMA

-486 KYRGAEL
+486 RYRGAEL
-493 YPPGS
+493 YPAGQ
-498 SDAELDAAI
+498 SDAELEAAI

-521 RMGSDA
+521 RMGSDPE
-527 AAVVNVTLKLNGVE
+527 AVVDPGLRLNGIE
-541 GLRVIDASVMPRL
+541 GLRVVDASVMPRL

-569 IAAAIK
+569 IAASMR
-575 AEVRPARERVAAKG
+575 AERQPARERGLARDAVSK
-589 ANSESGLH
+589 SGLH

>member
-1 MRSKRLRRS
+1 
-10 CVPPPLCYA
+10 
-19 YVHGNL
+19 
-25 NLLNVGAVEMLCC
+25 
-38 RWSLGESMYD
+38 MYD

-69 SLTVCL
+69 SVTVCL

-87 RVPMAAAAVVPG
+87 RVPMAAAAVIPG
-99 HVKSANWRFS
+99 YLRSANWRFS
-109 TVPQPGL
+109 TVPQAGL

-142 GHARDYDEWAALGCD
+142 GHARDYDEWAALGCE
-157 GWSWDDVLP
+157 GWSWNEVLP
-166 WFRKSEDNIRGADGL
+166 WFRKSEDNIRGADDL

-197 PINQAFLKACEQSG
+197 PINQAFLKACEQNG

-234 WNGPKRGERCSASG
+234 WNGPKRGERCSAAA

-263 TEAQVTRIIVERGR
+263 TEAHVSRIIVERGR
-277 AVGVAYRHGK
+277 AVGVAYRFGK
-287 EQRFVRAG
+287 EERVVRAG

-332 SPEVGA
+332 SPELGA

-357 FGMGLTAARDLMR
+357 FGMGIMATRDLIR

-386 CAESGAFLK
+386 FAESGAFLK
-395 TDPSLDRPD
+395 TDPALDRPD
-404 IQLHFLVAMVDDHV
+404 IQLHFVVAMVDDHV
-418 RKMHWGYGYSCH
+418 RKMHWGHGYSCH

-446 ADPMAAPLIDP
+446 ADPSAAPLIDP
-457 AFLSDARDMEALRK
+457 AFLSDPRDLYALRK
-471 GARVMA
+471 GARMMA
-477 EIMAAPALN
+477 GIMAAPAFD
-486 KYRGAEL
+486 KYRGSEL
-493 YPPGS
+493 YPFGQ

-521 RMGSDA
+521 RMGSDD
-527 AAVVNVTLKLNGVE
+527 AAVVDPTLKVNGIE
-541 GLRVIDASVMPRL
+541 GLRVVDASVMPRL
-554 IGGNTNAPVIMMAEK
+554 IGGNTNASVIMMAEK
-569 IAAAIK
+569 IAAAIRVERLSARGHASSR
-575 AEVRPARERVAAKG
+575 AEASK
-589 ANSESGLH
+589 SGLH

>member
-1 MRSKRLRRS
+1 
-10 CVPPPLCYA
+10 
-19 YVHGNL
+19 
-25 NLLNVGAVEMLCC
+25 
-38 RWSLGESMYD
+38 MYD

-69 SLTVCL
+69 SVTVCL

-87 RVPMAAAAVVPG
+87 RVPMAAAAVIPG
-99 HVKSANWRFS
+99 YVKSGNWRFS

-131 SSLIN
+131 SSLVN

-142 GHARDYDEWAALGCD
+142 GNSRDYDDWAALGCD
-157 GWSWDDVLP
+157 GWSWNDVLP
-166 WFRKSEDNIRGADGL
+166 WFRKSEDNIRGADDL

-197 PINQAFLKACEQSG
+197 PINQAFLKACEQNG
-211 YRQNDDFN
+211 HRQNEDFN
-219 GPVQEGAGV
+219 GPQQDGAGV
-228 YQTTQF
+228 YQATQF
-234 WNGPKRGERCSASG
+234 WNGPKRGERCSAAA

-254 MTRRNLTVI
+254 MMRRNLTVV
-263 TEAQVTRIIVERGR
+263 TEAHVSRIIVERGR
-277 AVGVAYRHGK
+277 AVGVAYRLGK
-287 EQRFVRAG
+287 EDRVVRAS

-314 GIGPADHLT
+314 GIGPAEHLK
-323 SLGISVVAD
+323 SHGISVVLD
-332 SPEVGA
+332 CPDVGA

-357 FGMGLTAARDLMR
+357 FGMGIMATGDLIR

-395 TDPSLDRPD
+395 TDPALDRPD
-404 IQLHFLVAMVDDHV
+404 IQLHFVVAMVDDHA
-418 RKMHWGYGYSCH
+418 RKMHWGHGYSCH

-446 ADPMAAPLIDP
+446 ADPYAAPLIDP
-457 AFLSDARDMEALRK
+457 AFLSDPRDLVSLRK
-471 GARVMA
+471 GARMMSD
-477 EIMAAPALN
+477 IMAAPALN
-486 KYRGAEL
+486 KYRGEEL
-493 YPPGS
+493 YPAGQ
-498 SDAELDAAI
+498 SDMELDAAI

-521 RMGSDA
+521 RMGSDDR
-527 AAVVNVTLKLNGVE
+527 AVVDPTLKVMGIE
-541 GLRVIDASVMPRL
+541 GLRIVDASVMPRL

-569 IAAAIK
+569 IAAAIR
-575 AEVRPARERVAAKG
+575 AERLPARDRTAARD
-589 ANSESGLH
+589 ATSSESGLH

>member
-1 MRSKRLRRS
+1 
-10 CVPPPLCYA
+10 
-19 YVHGNL
+19 
-25 NLLNVGAVEMLCC
+25 
-38 RWSLGESMYD
+38 MYD

-69 SLTVCL
+69 SVTVCL
-75 LEAGGRGDGIFA
+75 LEAGGRGDGVFA

-99 HVKSANWRFS
+99 HVKSGNWRFS
-109 TVPQPGL
+109 TVPQAGL

-142 GHARDYDEWAALGCD
+142 GHAGDYDEWASLGCE
-157 GWSWDDVLP
+157 GWSWADVLP
-166 WFRKSEDNIRGADGL
+166 WFRKAEDNIRGADDL

-211 YRQNDDFN
+211 HRQNDDFN
-219 GPVQEGAGV
+219 GPQQEGAGV
-228 YQTTQF
+228 YQATQF
-234 WNGPKRGERCSASG
+234 WNGPKRGERCSAAA

-254 MTRRNLTVI
+254 MTRRNLSVI
-263 TEAQVTRIIVERGR
+263 TEAHVTRIVIERGR
-277 AVGVAYRHGK
+277 AVGIAYRFGK
-287 EQRFVRAG
+287 EERIVRAG

-323 SLGISVVAD
+323 SLGIPVVLDRA
-332 SPEVGA
+332 EVGS

-350 RSPDTDM
+350 RSPDTDL
-357 FGMGLTAARDLMR
+357 FGMGITATRDILR
-370 AANEWRTERMG
+370 AAQEWRTERMG

-418 RKMHWGYGYSCH
+418 RKMHWGHGYSCH
-430 VCVLRPHSRG
+430 VCFLRPHSRG

-446 ADPMAAPLIDP
+446 ADPSAAPLIDP
-457 AFLSDARDMEALRK
+457 AFLSDARDLETLRK
-471 GARVMA
+471 GARMMA

-486 KYRGAEL
+486 RYRGAEL
-493 YPPGS
+493 YPAGP

-521 RMGSDA
+521 RMGSDPD
-527 AAVVNVTLKLNGVE
+527 AVVDPSLRLNGVE
-541 GLRVIDASVMPRL
+541 GLRVVDASVMPRL

-569 IAAAIK
+569 IAASIR
-575 AEVRPARERVAAKG
+575 AERQPSRERGLARDAVSK
-589 ANSESGLH
+589 SGLH

>member
-1 MRSKRLRRS
+1 
-10 CVPPPLCYA
+10 
-19 YVHGNL
+19 
-25 NLLNVGAVEMLCC
+25 
-38 RWSLGESMYD
+38 MYD

-69 SLTVCL
+69 SVTVCL

-87 RVPMAAAAVVPG
+87 RVPMASAAVVPG
-99 HVKSANWRFS
+99 HVKSGNWRFS
-109 TVPQPGL
+109 TVPQEGL

-142 GHARDYDEWAALGCD
+142 GHTGDYDEWASLGCE
-157 GWSWDDVLP
+157 GWSWKDVLP
-166 WFRKSEDNIRGADGL
+166 WFKKAEDNIRGADDL

-190 CDQNWTR
+190 CDQNWAR
-197 PINQAFLKACEQSG
+197 PINQAFLKACEQRG
-211 YRQNDDFN
+211 HRQNDDFN
-219 GPVQEGAGV
+219 GPMQEGAGV
-228 YQTTQF
+228 YQATQF
-234 WNGPKRGERCSASG
+234 WNGPKRGERCSAAA

-263 TEAQVTRIIVERGR
+263 TEAHVSRILVEQGR
-277 AVGVAYRHGK
+277 AVGVAYRFGK
-287 EQRFVRAG
+287 DEQRIVRAD

-323 SLGISVVAD
+323 SLGIPVVLD
-332 SPEVGA
+332 RTEVGS

-357 FGMGLTAARDLMR
+357 FGLGIMATRDLMR
-370 AANEWRTERMG
+370 AASEWRTERMG

-418 RKMHWGYGYSCH
+418 RKMHWGHGYSCH

-446 ADPMAAPLIDP
+446 TDPSASPLIDP
-457 AFLSDARDMEALRK
+457 AFLSDPRDLETLRK
-471 GARVMA
+471 GARMMA
-477 EIMAAPALN
+477 EIMAAPAFN
-486 KYRGAEL
+486 RYRGPEL
-493 YPPGS
+493 YPAGT

-507 RARADTIYHPVGTC
+507 RTRADTIYHPVGTC

-527 AAVVNVTLKLNGVE
+527 DAVVDPDLRLKGIV
-541 GLRVIDASVMPRL
+541 GLRVVDASVMPRL

-569 IAAAIK
+569 IAASIR
-575 AEVRPARERVAAKG
+575 AEARAARERATG
-589 ANSESGLH
+589 RSANSESGLH

>member
-1 MRSKRLRRS
+1 
-10 CVPPPLCYA
+10 
-19 YVHGNL
+19 
-25 NLLNVGAVEMLCC
+25 
-38 RWSLGESMYD
+38 MYD

-69 SLTVCL
+69 SVTVCL

-87 RVPMAAAAVVPG
+87 RVPMAAAAVIPG
-99 HVKSANWRFS
+99 YVKSGNWRFS

-131 SSLIN
+131 SSLVN

-142 GHARDYDEWAALGCD
+142 GNSRDYDDWAALGCD
-157 GWSWDDVLP
+157 GWSWNDVLP
-166 WFRKSEDNIRGADGL
+166 WFRKSEDNIRGADDL

-197 PINQAFLKACEQSG
+197 PINQAFLKACEQNG
-211 YRQNDDFN
+211 HRQNEDFN
-219 GPVQEGAGV
+219 GPQQDGAGV
-228 YQTTQF
+228 YQATQF
-234 WNGPKRGERCSASG
+234 WNGPKRGERCSAAA

-254 MTRRNLTVI
+254 MMRRNLTVV
-263 TEAQVTRIIVERGR
+263 TEAHVSRIIVERGR
-277 AVGVAYRHGK
+277 AVGVAYRLGK
-287 EQRFVRAG
+287 EDRVVRAS

-314 GIGPADHLT
+314 GIGPAEHLK
-323 SLGISVVAD
+323 SLGISVVLD
-332 SPEVGA
+332 RPDVGA

-357 FGMGLTAARDLMR
+357 FGMGIMATRDLIR

-395 TDPSLDRPD
+395 TDPALDRPD
-404 IQLHFLVAMVDDHV
+404 IQLHFVVAMVDDHA
-418 RKMHWGYGYSCH
+418 RKMHWGHGYSCH

-446 ADPMAAPLIDP
+446 ADPYAAPLIDP
-457 AFLSDARDMEALRK
+457 AFLSDPRDLLSLRK
-471 GARVMA
+471 GARMMSD
-477 EIMAAPALN
+477 IMAAPALN
-486 KYRGAEL
+486 KYRGEEL
-493 YPPGS
+493 YPAGQ
-498 SDAELDAAI
+498 SDMELDAAI

-521 RMGSDA
+521 RMGSDDR
-527 AAVVNVTLKLNGVE
+527 AVVDPTLKVMGIE
-541 GLRVIDASVMPRL
+541 GLRIVDASVMPRL

-569 IAAAIK
+569 IAAAIR
-575 AEVRPARERVAAKG
+575 AERLPAGNRTAARD
-589 ANSESGLH
+589 ATSSESGLH